1 MPGDARCATLARMG
15 SAGRKLSAWLRERP
29 LKRAKRAAWDRYRIA
44 MEALDDARRAFKSD
58 PNRLTA
64 AQVRCAEIDYADAIA
79 IAGEFEVMNLSW
91 EIAWA
96 WED

>member
-1 MPGDARCATLARMG
+1 MPGTVRCATLARMG
-15 SAGRKLSAWLRERP
+15 SVGSKLSAWVRERP
-29 LKRAKRAAWDRYRIA
+29 TRRAKRAAWDRYRNA

-58 PNRLTA
+58 PNYVTA
-64 AQVRCAEIDYADAIA
+64 EQVHGAEVDYADAIA
-79 IAGEFEVMNLSW
+79 IAGEFEVMDLSW